1 MDNYETS
8 LNEERFREL
17 ETQLNDMRRENEV
30 LIKNLREEINL
41 FGRES
46 SSKRSFKSS
55 VSPFDDNYEMT
66 PKQTLK
72 EGEGE

>member
-30 LIKNLREEINL
+30 LIKNLREEIKL
-41 FGRES
+41 YGRES

-55 VSPFDDNYEMT
+55 VSPFDDEMT
-66 PKQTLK
+66 SKQTLK

>member
-41 FGRES
+41 YGRES

-55 VSPFDDNYEMT
+55 VSPFDDEMT
-66 PKQTLK
+66 SKQTLK

>member
-55 VSPFDDNYEMT
+55 VSPFDDEMT
-66 PKQTLK
+66 SKQTLK